1 MARELRRLLID
12 PNRLRQGGDA
22 GIALSREES
31 HYLNRVLRLRP
42 GDRFAVVDGCGGLWT
57 AQLQEPGRADL
68 EQPLGQPLER
78 QEPTSLPIGLA
89 LAMPRRDGE
98 LVLRMATEL
107 GVDQLGPL
115 QAERS
120 VRRGDA
126 ADPAI
131 PERWGAVLRE
141 AAEQCERLWL
151 PRWEPLRSGAAYLS
165 VPVEGLGL
173 LATTRQGELPGLEEA
188 CEAWQPMDR
197 PTPAATICSAATSP
211 AATLPAATTPA
222 AASAAVA
229 TITLAIG
236 PEGGW
241 SEREE
246 ELAVAAGWQL
256 VQLGP
261 TILRSSTAAV
271 AGVARLVAWRA
282 QLGSS

>member
-12 PNRLRQGGDA
+12 PDRLRQGGEA
-22 GIALSREES
+22 GIVLSRQES
-31 HYLNRVLRLRP
+31 HYLSRVLRLRP
-42 GDRFAVVDGCGGLWT
+42 GDRFAVVDGCGALWT

-68 EQPLGQPLER
+68 EQPMGQPLER
-78 QEPTSLPIGLA
+78 QAPTSLRIGLA

-126 ADPAI
+126 ADTAI
-131 PERWGAVLRE
+131 PERWRAVVRE

-151 PRWEPLRSGAAYLS
+151 PRWEPLRSAAACLS
-165 VPVEGLGL
+165 APVEGLGL
-173 LATTRQGELPGLEEA
+173 LATTRQGELPALEDA
-188 CEAWQPMDR
+188 CAAWQPMDR
-197 PTPAATICSAATSP
+197 PTPALTVCSAETSPAATSP
-211 AATLPAATTPA
+211 AAASPTAASSAAT
-222 AASAAVA
+222 

-241 SEREE
+241 SEHEE

-256 VQLGP
+256 VQLGS

-271 AGVARLVAWRA
+271 AGVARLVAWRER
-282 QLGSS
+282 LGRS